1 MPISPSI
8 MTTYGR
14 IDIAFT
20 HGEGSFLISEEGKK
34 YLDYASGIAVNAF
47 GHCHPKLVEAL
58 QDQASKL
65 WHTSNLYRIP
75 EQETVAEKL
84 VANSCAE
91 RVFFC
96 NSGAEATEGAVKV
109 ARRFA
114 WANGEKDRTEI
125 ICATGAFHGR
135 TLAMLAA
142 NDRPLFREGFG
153 PSAQG
158 FTHVEWGDIEN
169 LKKHIGKHVA
179 AILVEPVQ
187 GEGGARKAP
196 TGYLK
201 SLQEIAKKNGSLL
214 ISDEVQIGMGRS
226 GSLFAYQQEEIE
238 PDIIALAKG
247 LGGGFPVGAVL
258 AKAKVGDSMI
268 PGTHGS
274 TFGGNPL
281 AMRSANAV
289 LDLLLENDFLDK
301 LKKMIIYFDKKMDE
315 LIKFDLDKSP
325 ILVQKKGSGMLR
337 GFQLVEKVT
346 AVDFGNIARDKGL
359 LLVGAAE
366 NTIRLLPP
374 LNTSKEEVD
383 QAFETLQNVILEMKK
398 KLKDD

>member
-20 HGEGSFLISEEGKK
+20 HGEGSFLISEDGKR

-47 GHCHPKLVEAL
+47 GHCHPKLVAAL

-75 EQETVAEKL
+75 EQEVVAEKL

-109 ARRFA
+109 ARRYA

-158 FTHVEWGDIEN
+158 FTHVEWGDIDS

-196 TGYLK
+196 DGYIK
-201 SLQEIAKKNGSLL
+201 SLKEIADENGALL

-226 GSLFAYQQEEIE
+226 GSLFAYQQEDVE

-258 AKAKVGDSMI
+258 AKANVGDAMI

-289 LDLLLENDFLDK
+289 LDLLLENGFLDS
-301 LKKMIIYFDKKMDE
+301 LKKMIIYFDTKMQD
-315 LIKFDLDKSP
+315 LIEYDAKNSP
-325 ILVQKKGSGMLR
+325 ILKTKKGSGMLR
-337 GFQLVEKVT
+337 GFQLNEEVT
-346 AVDFGNIARDKGL
+346 AAHFGNIARDKGL

-383 QAFETLQNVILEMKK
+383 NAFEILKKVIVEIKK
-398 KLKDD
+398 K

>member
-1 MPISPSI
+1 MTFSSSI

-20 HGEGSFLISEEGKK
+20 HGEGSFLIAEDGKR
-34 YLDYASGIAVNAF
+34 YLDYASGIAVNSF

-58 QDQASKL
+58 KDQASKL

-84 VANSCAE
+84 VANSCAD

-109 ARRFA
+109 ARRYA
-114 WANGEKDRTEI
+114 WSQGEKDRTEI

-158 FTHVEWGDIEN
+158 FTHVEWGDIDS

-196 TGYLK
+196 SGYLK
-201 SLQEIAKKNGSLL
+201 LLKDIALENGCLL

-226 GSLFAYQQEEIE
+226 GTLFAYQQENIE

-247 LGGGFPVGAVL
+247 LGGGFPVGAVM
-258 AKAKVGDSMI
+258 AKANVGDAMV

-289 LDLLLENDFLDK
+289 IDLLLEDGFLDD
-301 LKKMIIYFDKKMDE
+301 LQERIDYFDKKMDE
-315 LIKFDLDKSP
+315 LIKNDLSNQSVFLK
-325 ILVQKKGSGMLR
+325 KKGSGMLR
-337 GFQLVEKVT
+337 GFELNEKIS
-346 AVDFGNIARDKGL
+346 ASDFASVAREKGL

-374 LNTSKEEVD
+374 LNTSEDEINE
-383 QAFETLQNVILEMKK
+383 AFDTLNEVILELKK
-398 KLKDD
+398 KSD

>member
-1 MPISPSI
+1 

-20 HGEGSFLISEEGKK
+20 HGEGSYLYSEDGKK

-58 QDQASKL
+58 KDQASKL

-84 VANSCAE
+84 VENSCAD

-153 PSAQG
+153 PSVQG
-158 FTHVEWGDIEN
+158 FTHVEWGDIVS
-169 LKKHIGKHVA
+169 LKNKIGKHVA

-196 TGYLK
+196 KGYLK
-201 SLQEIAKKNGSLL
+201 LLQDIAAENGSLL

-226 GSLFAYQQEEIE
+226 GKLFAYQQENIE

-247 LGGGFPVGAVL
+247 LGGGFPVGAVM
-258 AKAKVGDSMI
+258 AKAKVGDAMT

-289 LDLLLENDFLDK
+289 LDLLLEDDFLK
-301 LKKMIIYFDKKMDE
+301 NLRENIIYFDNKMDA
-315 LIKFDLDKSP
+315 LKNDDDKVSP
-325 ILVQKKGSGMLR
+325 VIFCKKGSGMLR
-337 GFQLVEKVT
+337 GFQLTENV
-346 AVDFGNIARDKGL
+346 AAGDFGKISREKGL

-374 LNTSKEEVD
+374 LNTSKEEID
-383 QAFETLQNVILEMKK
+383 QAFEILSEVVKEIKK
-398 KLKDD
+398 N

>member
-20 HGEGSFLISEEGKK
+20 HGEGSFLISEDGKR

-47 GHCHPKLVEAL
+47 GHCHPKLVAAL

-75 EQETVAEKL
+75 EQEVVAEKL

-109 ARRFA
+109 ARRYA
-114 WANGEKDRTEI
+114 WANGEKDRTDI

-158 FTHVEWGDIEN
+158 FTHVEWGDIDS

-196 TGYLK
+196 DGYIK
-201 SLQEIAKKNGSLL
+201 SLKEIADENGALL

-226 GSLFAYQQEEIE
+226 GSLFAYQQEDVE

-258 AKAKVGDSMI
+258 AKANVGDAMV

-289 LDLLLENDFLDK
+289 LDLLLENGFLDS
-301 LKKMIIYFDKKMDE
+301 LKKMIIYFDTKMQD
-315 LIKFDLDKSP
+315 LIEYDAKNSP
-325 ILVQKKGSGMLR
+325 ILKTKKGSGMLR
-337 GFQLVEKVT
+337 GFQLNEEVT
-346 AVDFGNIARDKGL
+346 AAHFGNIARDKGL

-383 QAFETLQNVILEMKK
+383 NAFEILKKVIVEIKK
-398 KLKDD
+398 K

>member
-1 MPISPSI
+1 

-20 HGEGSFLISEEGKK
+20 HGEGSYLYSEDGKK

-58 QDQASKL
+58 KDQASKL

-84 VANSCAE
+84 VENSCAE

-158 FTHVEWGDIEN
+158 FTHVEWGDIES
-169 LKKHIGKHVA
+169 LKNKIGKHVA

-196 TGYLK
+196 KGYLK
-201 SLQEIAKKNGSLL
+201 LLQDIANENGSLL

-226 GSLFAYQQEEIE
+226 GTLFAYQQENIE
-238 PDIIALAKG
+238 PDIVALAKG
-247 LGGGFPVGAVL
+247 LGGGFPVGAVM
-258 AKAKVGDSMI
+258 AKAKVGDAMI

-289 LDLLLENDFLDK
+289 MDLLLEDDFLK
-301 LKKMIIYFDKKMDE
+301 TLRENITYFDNKMDA
-315 LIKFDLDKSP
+315 LINDDDKVSP
-325 ILVQKKGSGMLR
+325 VILCKKGSGMLR
-337 GFQLVEKVT
+337 GYHLTENFT
-346 AVDFGNIARDKGL
+346 AGDFGNISRTKGL

-374 LNTSKEEVD
+374 LNTSKEEID
-383 QAFETLQNVILEMKK
+383 QAFEILSEVVKEIKK
-398 KLKDD
+398 N

>member
-1 MPISPSI
+1 

-20 HGEGSFLISEEGKK
+20 HGEGSYLYSEDGKK

-58 QDQASKL
+58 KDQASKL

-84 VANSCAE
+84 VENSCAE

-158 FTHVEWGDIEN
+158 FTHVEWGDIES
-169 LKKHIGKHVA
+169 LKNKIGKHVA

-196 TGYLK
+196 KGYLK
-201 SLQEIAKKNGSLL
+201 LLQDIANENGSLL

-226 GSLFAYQQEEIE
+226 GTLFAYQQENIE

-247 LGGGFPVGAVL
+247 LGGGFPVGAVM
-258 AKAKVGDSMI
+258 AKAKVGDAMI

-289 LDLLLENDFLDK
+289 LDLLLEDDFLK
-301 LKKMIIYFDKKMDE
+301 TLRENITYFDNKMDA
-315 LIKFDLDKSP
+315 LINDDDKVSP
-325 ILVQKKGSGMLR
+325 VILCKKGSGMLR
-337 GFQLVEKVT
+337 GFHLTENFT
-346 AVDFGNIARDKGL
+346 AGDFGNISRAKGL

-374 LNTSKEEVD
+374 LNTSKEEID
-383 QAFETLQNVILEMKK
+383 QAFEILSEVVKEIKK
-398 KLKDD
+398 N

>member
-1 MPISPSI
+1 

-20 HGEGSFLISEEGKK
+20 HGEGSFLISEDGKR

-84 VANSCAE
+84 VANSCAD

-109 ARRFA
+109 ARRYA
-114 WANGEKDRTEI
+114 WANGDKDRTEI

-169 LKKHIGKHVA
+169 LKKNIGKHVA

-196 TGYLK
+196 PGYLK
-201 SLQEIAKKNGSLL
+201 SLQEIAKQNGSLL

-258 AKAKVGDSMI
+258 AKANVGDAMI

-289 LDLLLENDFLDK
+289 LDLLLESNFLDD
-301 LKKMIIYFDKKMDE
+301 LKKMINYFDKKMDE
-315 LIKFDLDKSP
+315 LLKHDLQNSP
-325 ILVQKKGSGMLR
+325 ILVHKKGSGMLR
-337 GFQLVEKVT
+337 GFQLDEKVT
-346 AVDFGNIARDKGL
+346 AGNFGNVARDKGL

-383 QAFETLQNVILEMKK
+383 KAFDILKNVIIEMKTK
-398 KLKDD
+398 

>member
-1 MPISPSI
+1 MTISPSI

-20 HGEGSFLISEEGKK
+20 HGEGSFLVAEDGKK

-65 WHTSNLYRIP
+65 WHTSNLYRIL

-84 VANSCAE
+84 VANSCAD

-109 ARRFA
+109 ARRYA
-114 WANGEKDRTEI
+114 WANGEKERTEI

-158 FTHVEWGDIEN
+158 FTHVEWGDIES
-169 LKKHIGKHVA
+169 LKQVIGKHVA

-196 TGYLK
+196 EGYLK
-201 SLQEIAKKNGSLL
+201 LLNDIAKENGSLL

-226 GSLFAYQQEEIE
+226 GTLFAYQKEDIE

-247 LGGGFPVGAVL
+247 LGGGFPVGAVM
-258 AKAKVGDSMI
+258 AKAEVGDAMV

-289 LDLLLENDFLDK
+289 LELLLENDFLSN
-301 LKKMIIYFDKKMDE
+301 LRKMIVYFDKKMDE
-315 LIKFDLDKSP
+315 LIKNDMQNNP
-325 ILVQKKGSGMLR
+325 IIFAKKGSGMLR
-337 GFQLVEKVT
+337 GFQLNGDVT
-346 AVDFGNIARDKGL
+346 AGDFSNIAREKSL

-383 QAFETLQNVILEMKK
+383 NAFDILNDIVLELKK
-398 KLKDD
+398 T

>member
-1 MPISPSI
+1 MAISPSI

-20 HGEGSFLISEEGKK
+20 HGKGSFLFSEDGNRF
-34 YLDYASGIAVNAF
+34 LDYASGIAVNAF

-58 QDQASKL
+58 TEQANKL

-75 EQETVAEKL
+75 EQEVVAEKL

-109 ARRFA
+109 ARRYA

-125 ICATGAFHGR
+125 LCATGAFHGR

-158 FTHVEWGDIEN
+158 FTHVEWGNIES
-169 LKKHIGKHVA
+169 LKKLIGKHVA

-196 TGYLK
+196 DGYLK
-201 SLQEIAKKNGSLL
+201 VLKDIALENGSLL

-226 GSLFAYQQEEIE
+226 GTLFAYQQEEIE

-247 LGGGFPVGAVL
+247 LGGGFPVGAVM
-258 AKAKVGDSMI
+258 AKAEVGDAMV

-281 AMRSANAV
+281 AMRSADAV
-289 LDLLLENDFLDK
+289 LDLLLEDGFLKSLRDT
-301 LKKMIIYFDKKMDE
+301 IRYFENKMDE
-315 LIKFDLDKSP
+315 LIFNDKNNYSV
-325 ILVQKKGSGMLR
+325 IVRKKGSGMLR
-337 GFQLVEKVT
+337 GFELNENYT
-346 AVDFGNIARDKGL
+346 AADFGNIAREKGL

-374 LNTSKEEVD
+374 LNTSKEEINI
-383 QAFETLQNVILEMKK
+383 AFELLNQVVLEIKK
-398 KLKDD
+398 K

>member
-1 MPISPSI
+1 MTISPSI

-20 HGEGSFLISEEGKK
+20 HGQGSFLVAEDGKK

-65 WHTSNLYRIP
+65 WHTSNLYRIL

-84 VANSCAE
+84 VANSCAD

-109 ARRFA
+109 ARRYA
-114 WANGEKDRTEI
+114 WANGEKERTEI

-158 FTHVEWGDIEN
+158 FTHVEWGDIES
-169 LKKHIGKHVA
+169 LKQVIGKHVA

-196 TGYLK
+196 EGYLK
-201 SLQEIAKKNGSLL
+201 LLNDIAKENGSLL

-226 GSLFAYQQEEIE
+226 GTLFAYQKEDIE

-247 LGGGFPVGAVL
+247 LGGGFPVGAVM
-258 AKAKVGDSMI
+258 AKAEVGDAMV

-289 LDLLLENDFLDK
+289 LELLLENGFLSN
-301 LKKMIIYFDKKMDE
+301 LRKMIVYFDKKMDE
-315 LIKFDLDKSP
+315 LIKNDMQNNP
-325 ILVQKKGSGMLR
+325 IIFAKKGSGMLR
-337 GFQLVEKVT
+337 GFQLNEDVT
-346 AVDFGNIARDKGL
+346 AGDFSNIAREKSL

-383 QAFETLQNVILEMKK
+383 NAFDILNDIVLELKK
-398 KLKDD
+398 T

>member
-1 MPISPSI
+1 MTFSSSI

-20 HGEGSFLISEEGKK
+20 HGEGSFLIAEDGKR
-34 YLDYASGIAVNAF
+34 YLDYASGIAVNSF

-58 QDQASKL
+58 KDQASKL

-84 VANSCAE
+84 VANSCAD

-109 ARRFA
+109 ARRYA
-114 WANGEKDRTEI
+114 WSQGEKDRTEI

-158 FTHVEWGDIEN
+158 FTHVEWGDIDS

-196 TGYLK
+196 SGYLK
-201 SLQEIAKKNGSLL
+201 LLKDIALENGCLL

-226 GSLFAYQQEEIE
+226 GTLFAYQQENID

-247 LGGGFPVGAVL
+247 LGGGFPVGAVM
-258 AKAKVGDSMI
+258 AKAIVGDAMV

-289 LDLLLENDFLDK
+289 IDLLLEDGFLDD
-301 LKKMIIYFDKKMDE
+301 LKERIDYFDKKMDE
-315 LIKFDLDKSP
+315 LIKNDLINQSVFLK
-325 ILVQKKGSGMLR
+325 KKGSGMLR
-337 GFQLVEKVT
+337 GLELNEKIS
-346 AVDFGNIARDKGL
+346 ASDFASVAREKGL

-374 LNTSKEEVD
+374 LNTSEDEINE
-383 QAFETLQNVILEMKK
+383 AFDTLNEVILELKK
-398 KLKDD
+398 KSD

>member
-1 MPISPSI
+1 MTISPSI

-20 HGEGSFLISEEGKK
+20 HGEGSFLVAEDGKK

-65 WHTSNLYRIP
+65 WHTSNLYRIL
-75 EQETVAEKL
+75 EQEKVAEKL
-84 VANSCAE
+84 VANSCAD

-109 ARRFA
+109 ARRYA
-114 WANGEKDRTEI
+114 WANGEKERTEI

-158 FTHVEWGDIEN
+158 FTHVEWGDIES
-169 LKKHIGKHVA
+169 LKQVIGKHVA

-196 TGYLK
+196 EGYLK
-201 SLQEIAKKNGSLL
+201 LLNDIAKENGSLL

-226 GSLFAYQQEEIE
+226 GTLFAYQKEDIE

-247 LGGGFPVGAVL
+247 LGGGFPVGAVM
-258 AKAKVGDSMI
+258 AKAEVGDAMV

-289 LDLLLENDFLDK
+289 LELLLENDFLSN
-301 LKKMIIYFDKKMDE
+301 LRKMIVYFDNKMDE
-315 LIKFDLDKSP
+315 LIKKDMQNNP
-325 ILVQKKGSGMLR
+325 IIFAKKGSGMLR
-337 GFQLVEKVT
+337 GFQLNEDVT
-346 AVDFGNIARDKGL
+346 AGDFSNIAREKSL

-383 QAFETLQNVILEMKK
+383 NAFDILNDIVLELKK
-398 KLKDD
+398 K

>member
-1 MPISPSI
+1 MAISPSI

-20 HGEGSFLISEEGKK
+20 HGKGSFLFSEDGNRF
-34 YLDYASGIAVNAF
+34 LDYASGIAVNAF

-58 QDQASKL
+58 TEQANKL

-75 EQETVAEKL
+75 EQEVVAEKL

-109 ARRFA
+109 ARRYA

-125 ICATGAFHGR
+125 LCATGAFHGR

-158 FTHVEWGDIEN
+158 FTHVEWGNIES
-169 LKKHIGKHVA
+169 LKELIGKHVA

-196 TGYLK
+196 DGYLK
-201 SLQEIAKKNGSLL
+201 LLKDVALENGSLL

-226 GSLFAYQQEEIE
+226 GTLFAYQQEEIE

-247 LGGGFPVGAVL
+247 LGGGFPVGAVM
-258 AKAKVGDSMI
+258 AKAEVGDAMV

-289 LDLLLENDFLDK
+289 LDLLLEDGFLQSLRDT
-301 LKKMIIYFDKKMDE
+301 IRYFDNKMDE
-315 LIKFDLDKSP
+315 LILNDKNNFSV
-325 ILVQKKGSGMLR
+325 IVRKKGSGMLR
-337 GFQLVEKVT
+337 GFELNENYT
-346 AVDFGNIARDKGL
+346 AADFGNIAREKGL

-374 LNTSKEEVD
+374 LNTSKEEINM
-383 QAFETLQNVILEMKK
+383 AFELLNQVILEIKK
-398 KLKDD
+398 K

>member
-1 MPISPSI
+1 

-20 HGEGSFLISEEGKK
+20 HGEGSYLYSEDGNK

-58 QDQASKL
+58 KDQASKL

-84 VANSCAE
+84 VKNSCVD

-158 FTHVEWGDIEN
+158 FTHVEWGDIES
-169 LKKHIGKHVA
+169 LKNKIGKHVA

-196 TGYLK
+196 KGYLK
-201 SLQEIAKKNGSLL
+201 LLQDIADENGSLL

-226 GSLFAYQQEEIE
+226 GTLFAYQQENIK

-258 AKAKVGDSMI
+258 ATAKVGDAMI

-289 LDLLLENDFLDK
+289 LDLLLENDFFKSLREN
-301 LKKMIIYFDKKMDE
+301 ITYFDNKMDA
-315 LIKFDLDKSP
+315 LINDDDKVSP
-325 ILVQKKGSGMLR
+325 VILCKKGSGMLR
-337 GFQLVEKVT
+337 GFHLTENF
-346 AVDFGNIARDKGL
+346 AASDFGNISREKGL

-374 LNTSKEEVD
+374 LNTSKEEID
-383 QAFETLQNVILEMKK
+383 QAFEILSEVVKEIKK
-398 KLKDD
+398 N

>member
-1 MPISPSI
+1 MTFSSSI

-14 IDIAFT
+14 INIAFT
-20 HGEGSFLISEEGKK
+20 HGEGSFLIAEDGKR
-34 YLDYASGIAVNAF
+34 YLDYASGIAVNSF

-58 QDQASKL
+58 KDQASKL

-84 VANSCAE
+84 VANSCAD

-109 ARRFA
+109 ARRYA
-114 WANGEKDRTEI
+114 WSQGEKDRTEI

-158 FTHVEWGDIEN
+158 FTHVEWGDIDS

-196 TGYLK
+196 SGYLK
-201 SLQEIAKKNGSLL
+201 LLKDIALENGCLL

-226 GSLFAYQQEEIE
+226 GTLFAYQQENIE

-247 LGGGFPVGAVL
+247 LGGGFPVGAVM
-258 AKAKVGDSMI
+258 AKAKVGDAMV

-289 LDLLLENDFLDK
+289 IDLLLEDGFLDD
-301 LKKMIIYFDKKMDE
+301 LQERIDYFDKKMDE
-315 LIKFDLDKSP
+315 LIKNDLSNQSVLLK
-325 ILVQKKGSGMLR
+325 KKGSGMLR
-337 GFQLVEKVT
+337 GFELNEKIS
-346 AVDFGNIARDKGL
+346 ASDFASVAREKGL

-374 LNTSKEEVD
+374 LNTSEDEINK
-383 QAFETLQNVILEMKK
+383 AFNTLNEVILELKK
-398 KLKDD
+398 NSD

>member
-1 MPISPSI
+1 MAISPSI

-14 IDIAFT
+14 IDIGFT
-20 HGEGSFLISEEGKK
+20 HGKGSFLFSEDGNRF
-34 YLDYASGIAVNAF
+34 LDYASGIAVNAF

-58 QDQASKL
+58 TEQANKL

-75 EQETVAEKL
+75 EQEVVAEKL

-109 ARRFA
+109 ARRYA

-125 ICATGAFHGR
+125 LCATGAFHGR

-158 FTHVEWGDIEN
+158 FTHVEWGNIES
-169 LKKHIGKHVA
+169 LKKLIGKHVA

-196 TGYLK
+196 DGYLK
-201 SLQEIAKKNGSLL
+201 LLKDIALENGSLL

-226 GSLFAYQQEEIE
+226 GTLFAYQQEEIE

-247 LGGGFPVGAVL
+247 LGGGFPVGAVM
-258 AKAKVGDSMI
+258 AKAEVGDAMV

-289 LDLLLENDFLDK
+289 LDLLLEDGFLQSLRDT
-301 LKKMIIYFDKKMDE
+301 IRYFDNKMDE
-315 LIKFDLDKSP
+315 LILNDKNNFSV
-325 ILVQKKGSGMLR
+325 IVRKKGSGMLR
-337 GFQLVEKVT
+337 GFELNENYT
-346 AVDFGNIARDKGL
+346 AADFGNIAREKGL

-374 LNTSKEEVD
+374 LNTSKEEINM
-383 QAFETLQNVILEMKK
+383 AFELLNQVILEIKK
-398 KLKDD
+398 K

>member
-1 MPISPSI
+1 MAFSSSI

-20 HGEGSFLISEEGKK
+20 HGEGSYLISEDGNR

-47 GHCHPKLVEAL
+47 GHCHPKLVKAL
-58 QDQASKL
+58 KDQASKL

-109 ARRFA
+109 ARRYA

-158 FTHVEWGDIEN
+158 FTHVNWGDIEN
-169 LKKHIGKHVA
+169 LKKNMGKHVA

-196 TGYLK
+196 EGYLK
-201 SLQEIAKKNGSLL
+201 LLQDIASENGSLL

-226 GSLFAYQQEEIE
+226 GTLFAYQQENIQ

-258 AKAKVGDSMI
+258 AKAEVGDAMT

-289 LDLLLENDFLDK
+289 LELLLEEGFLNQ
-301 LKKMIIYFDKKMDE
+301 LKEMIAYFDYKMDE
-315 LIKFDLDKSP
+315 LIKIDNQKSP
-325 ILVQKKGSGMLR
+325 LLIKKKGSGMLR
-337 GFQLVEKVT
+337 GFELSENIT
-346 AVDFGNIARDKGL
+346 AADFGNIARNKGL

-374 LNTSKEEVD
+374 LNTSKEEINN
-383 QAFETLQNVILEMKK
+383 AFHVLNEVLLEIKK
-398 KLKDD
+398 N

>member
-1 MPISPSI
+1 MTISPSI

-20 HGEGSFLISEEGKK
+20 HGEGSFLVAEDGKK

-65 WHTSNLYRIP
+65 WHTSNLYRIL

-84 VANSCAE
+84 VANSCAD

-109 ARRFA
+109 ARRYA
-114 WANGEKDRTEI
+114 WANGEKERTEI

-158 FTHVEWGDIEN
+158 FTHVEWGDIES
-169 LKKHIGKHVA
+169 LKQVIGKHVA

-196 TGYLK
+196 EGYLK
-201 SLQEIAKKNGSLL
+201 LLNDIAKENGSLL

-226 GSLFAYQQEEIE
+226 GTLFAYQNEDIE

-247 LGGGFPVGAVL
+247 LGGGFPVGAVM
-258 AKAKVGDSMI
+258 AKAEVGDAMV

-289 LDLLLENDFLDK
+289 LELLLENDFLSN
-301 LKKMIIYFDKKMDE
+301 LRKMIVYFDKKMDE
-315 LIKFDLDKSP
+315 LIKNDMQNNP
-325 ILVQKKGSGMLR
+325 IIFAKKGSGMLR
-337 GFQLVEKVT
+337 GFQLNEDVT
-346 AVDFGNIARDKGL
+346 AGDFSNIAREKSL

-383 QAFETLQNVILEMKK
+383 NAFDILNDIVLELKK
-398 KLKDD
+398 T

>member
-1 MPISPSI
+1 MAISPSI

-20 HGEGSFLISEEGKK
+20 HGKGSFLFSEDGNRF
-34 YLDYASGIAVNAF
+34 LDYASGIAVNAF

-58 QDQASKL
+58 TEQANKL

-75 EQETVAEKL
+75 EQEVVAEKL

-109 ARRFA
+109 ARRYA

-125 ICATGAFHGR
+125 LCATGAFHGR

-158 FTHVEWGDIEN
+158 FTHVEWGNIES
-169 LKKHIGKHVA
+169 LKELIGKHVA

-196 TGYLK
+196 DGYLK
-201 SLQEIAKKNGSLL
+201 LLKDIALENGSLL

-226 GSLFAYQQEEIE
+226 GTLFAYQQEEIE

-247 LGGGFPVGAVL
+247 LGGGFPVGAVM
-258 AKAKVGDSMI
+258 AKAEVGDAMV

-289 LDLLLENDFLDK
+289 LDLLLEDGFLQSLRDT
-301 LKKMIIYFDKKMDE
+301 IRYFDNKMDE
-315 LIKFDLDKSP
+315 LILNDKNNFSV
-325 ILVQKKGSGMLR
+325 IVRKKGSGMLR
-337 GFQLVEKVT
+337 GFELNENYT
-346 AVDFGNIARDKGL
+346 AADFGNISREKGL

-374 LNTSKEEVD
+374 LNTSKEEINM
-383 QAFETLQNVILEMKK
+383 AFELLNQVILEIKK
-398 KLKDD
+398 K

>member
-1 MPISPSI
+1 MTISPSI

-20 HGEGSFLISEEGKK
+20 HGQGSFLVAEDGKK

-65 WHTSNLYRIP
+65 WHTSNLYRIL

-84 VANSCAE
+84 VANSCAD

-109 ARRFA
+109 ARRYA
-114 WANGEKDRTEI
+114 WANGEKERTEI

-158 FTHVEWGDIEN
+158 FTHVEWGDIES
-169 LKKHIGKHVA
+169 LKQVIGKHVA

-187 GEGGARKAP
+187 GEGGARKAAE
-196 TGYLK
+196 GYLK
-201 SLQEIAKKNGSLL
+201 LLNDIAKENGSLL

-226 GSLFAYQQEEIE
+226 GTLFAYQKEDIE

-247 LGGGFPVGAVL
+247 LGGGFPVGAVM
-258 AKAKVGDSMI
+258 AKAEVGDAMV

-289 LDLLLENDFLDK
+289 LELLLENDFLSN
-301 LKKMIIYFDKKMDE
+301 LRKMIVYFDNKMDE
-315 LIKFDLDKSP
+315 LIKNDMQNNP
-325 ILVQKKGSGMLR
+325 IIFAKKGSGMLR
-337 GFQLVEKVT
+337 GFQLNEDVT
-346 AVDFGNIARDKGL
+346 AGDFSNIAREKSL

-383 QAFETLQNVILEMKK
+383 NAFDILNDIVLELKK
-398 KLKDD
+398 T

>member
-1 MPISPSI
+1 MAISPSI
-8 MTTYGR
+8 MTTYAR

-20 HGEGSFLISEEGKK
+20 HGKGSFLFSEDGNRF
-34 YLDYASGIAVNAF
+34 LDYASGIAVNAF

-58 QDQASKL
+58 TEQANKL

-75 EQETVAEKL
+75 EQEVVAEKL

-109 ARRFA
+109 ARRYA

-125 ICATGAFHGR
+125 LCATGAFHGR

-158 FTHVEWGDIEN
+158 FTHVEWGNIES
-169 LKKHIGKHVA
+169 LKKLIGKHVA

-196 TGYLK
+196 DGYLK
-201 SLQEIAKKNGSLL
+201 LLKDIALENGSLL

-226 GSLFAYQQEEIE
+226 GTLFAYQQEEIE

-247 LGGGFPVGAVL
+247 LGGGFPVGAVM
-258 AKAKVGDSMI
+258 AKAEVGDAMV

-289 LDLLLENDFLDK
+289 LDLLLEDGFLQSLRDT
-301 LKKMIIYFDKKMDE
+301 IRYFDNKMDE
-315 LIKFDLDKSP
+315 LILNDKNNFSV
-325 ILVQKKGSGMLR
+325 IVRKKGSGMLR
-337 GFQLVEKVT
+337 GFELNENYT
-346 AVDFGNIARDKGL
+346 AADFGNIAREKGL

-374 LNTSKEEVD
+374 LNTSKEEINM
-383 QAFETLQNVILEMKK
+383 AFELLNQVILEIKK
-398 KLKDD
+398 K

>member
-1 MPISPSI
+1 

-20 HGEGSFLISEEGKK
+20 HGEGSYLFSEDGKK

-58 QDQASKL
+58 KDQASKL

-84 VANSCAE
+84 VENSCAD

-158 FTHVEWGDIEN
+158 FTHVEWGDIDS
-169 LKKHIGKHVA
+169 LKNKIGKHVA

-196 TGYLK
+196 KGYLK
-201 SLQEIAKKNGSLL
+201 LLQDIANENGSLL

-226 GSLFAYQQEEIE
+226 GTLFAYQQENIE
-238 PDIIALAKG
+238 PDIVALAKG
-247 LGGGFPVGAVL
+247 LGGGFPVGAVM
-258 AKAKVGDSMI
+258 ATAKVGDAMI

-289 LDLLLENDFLDK
+289 LDLLLDDDFLK
-301 LKKMIIYFDKKMDE
+301 NLRENIIYFDNKMDA
-315 LIKFDLDKSP
+315 LISDDDKVSP
-325 ILVQKKGSGMLR
+325 VLLLKKGSGMLR
-337 GFQLVEKVT
+337 GFELTENFT
-346 AVDFGNIARDKGL
+346 AGDFGTISREKGL

-374 LNTSKEEVD
+374 LNTSKEEID
-383 QAFETLQNVILEMKK
+383 QAFEILSEVVKEIKK
-398 KLKDD
+398 S

>member
-1 MPISPSI
+1 MAISPSI

-20 HGEGSFLISEEGKK
+20 HGKGSFLFSEDGNRF
-34 YLDYASGIAVNAF
+34 LDYASGIAVNAF

-58 QDQASKL
+58 TEQANKL

-75 EQETVAEKL
+75 EQEVVAEKL

-109 ARRFA
+109 ARRYA

-125 ICATGAFHGR
+125 LCATGAFHGR

-158 FTHVEWGDIEN
+158 FTHVEWGNIES
-169 LKKHIGKHVA
+169 LKELIGKHVA

-196 TGYLK
+196 DGYLK
-201 SLQEIAKKNGSLL
+201 LLKDIALENGSLL

-226 GSLFAYQQEEIE
+226 GTLFAYQQEEIE

-247 LGGGFPVGAVL
+247 LGGGFPVGAVM
-258 AKAKVGDSMI
+258 AKAEVGDAMV

-289 LDLLLENDFLDK
+289 LDLLLEDGFLQSLRDT
-301 LKKMIIYFDKKMDE
+301 IRYFDNKMDE
-315 LIKFDLDKSP
+315 LILNDKNNFSV
-325 ILVQKKGSGMLR
+325 IVRKKGSGMLR
-337 GFQLVEKVT
+337 GFELNENYT
-346 AVDFGNIARDKGL
+346 AADFGNIAREKGL

-366 NTIRLLPP
+366 NTIRSLPP
-374 LNTSKEEVD
+374 LNTSKEEINM
-383 QAFETLQNVILEMKK
+383 AFELLNQVILEIKK
-398 KLKDD
+398 K

>member
-1 MPISPSI
+1 MTISPSI

-20 HGEGSFLISEEGKK
+20 HGEGSYLYSEDGKK

-58 QDQASKL
+58 KDQASKL

-84 VANSCAE
+84 VENSCAE

-114 WANGEKDRTEI
+114 WANGEKNRTEI

-158 FTHVEWGDIEN
+158 FTHVKWGDIESLN
-169 LKKHIGKHVA
+169 SKVGKHVA

-196 TGYLK
+196 KGYLK
-201 SLQEIAKKNGSLL
+201 LLQDIASENGSLL

-226 GSLFAYQQEEIE
+226 GTLFAYQQENIE

-247 LGGGFPVGAVL
+247 LGGGFPVGAVM
-258 AKAKVGDSMI
+258 AKAKVGDAMT

-289 LDLLLENDFLDK
+289 LDLLLEDNFLRD
-301 LKKMIIYFDKKMDE
+301 LKEKIIYFDNKMDA
-315 LIKFDLDKSP
+315 LLSDDKKGSSV
-325 ILVQKKGSGMLR
+325 ILCKKGSGMLR
-337 GFQLVEKVT
+337 GFQLNQNF
-346 AVDFGNIARDKGL
+346 AAGDFGNISRKKGL

-374 LNTSKEEVD
+374 LNTFKEEID
-383 QAFETLQNVILEMKK
+383 QAFKILSEVVKEIKK
-398 KLKDD
+398 N

>member
-1 MPISPSI
+1 MAISPSI

-20 HGEGSFLISEEGKK
+20 HGKGSFLFSEDGNRF
-34 YLDYASGIAVNAF
+34 LDYASGIAVNAF

-58 QDQASKL
+58 TEQANKL

-75 EQETVAEKL
+75 EQEVVAEKL
-84 VANSCAE
+84 VANSCTE

-109 ARRFA
+109 ARRYA

-125 ICATGAFHGR
+125 LCATGAFHGR

-158 FTHVEWGDIEN
+158 FTHVEWGNIES
-169 LKKHIGKHVA
+169 LKKLIGKHVA

-196 TGYLK
+196 DGYLK
-201 SLQEIAKKNGSLL
+201 LLKDIALENGSLL

-226 GSLFAYQQEEIE
+226 GTLFAYQQEEIE

-247 LGGGFPVGAVL
+247 LGGGFPVGAVM
-258 AKAKVGDSMI
+258 AKAEVGDAMV

-289 LDLLLENDFLDK
+289 LDLLLEDGFLQSLRDT
-301 LKKMIIYFDKKMDE
+301 IRYFDNKMDE
-315 LIKFDLDKSP
+315 LILNDKNNFSV
-325 ILVQKKGSGMLR
+325 IVRKKGSGMLR
-337 GFQLVEKVT
+337 GFELNENYT
-346 AVDFGNIARDKGL
+346 AADFGNIAREKGL

-374 LNTSKEEVD
+374 LNTSKEEINM
-383 QAFETLQNVILEMKK
+383 AFELLNQVILEIKK
-398 KLKDD
+398 K

>member
-1 MPISPSI
+1 MTISPSI

-20 HGEGSFLISEEGKK
+20 HGQGSFLIAEDGKK

-47 GHCHPKLVEAL
+47 GHCHPKLVKAL

-109 ARRFA
+109 ARRYA

-158 FTHVEWGDIEN
+158 FTHVEWGDVES
-169 LKKHIGKHVA
+169 LKKVIGKHVA

-196 TGYLK
+196 DGYLK
-201 SLQEIAKKNGSLL
+201 LLKDIALENGSLL

-226 GSLFAYQQEEIE
+226 GTLFAYQQQDIE

-247 LGGGFPVGAVL
+247 LGGGFPVGAVM
-258 AKAKVGDSMI
+258 AKAEVGDAMI

-289 LDLLLENDFLDK
+289 LELLLEKDFLDN
-301 LKKMIIYFDKKMDE
+301 LRKMIVYFDKKMDQ
-315 LIKFDLDKSP
+315 LIKNDMHVTP
-325 ILVQKKGSGMLR
+325 IIFSKKGSGMLR
-337 GFQLVEKVT
+337 GFQLNENVT
-346 AVDFGNIARDKGL
+346 AGDFGNIAREKGL

-383 QAFETLQNVILEMKK
+383 NAFDIINDIVLELKK
-398 KLKDD
+398 T

>member
-1 MPISPSI
+1 MAISPSI

-20 HGEGSFLISEEGKK
+20 HGKGSFLFSEDGNRF
-34 YLDYASGIAVNAF
+34 LDYASGIAVNAF

-58 QDQASKL
+58 VEQANKL

-75 EQETVAEKL
+75 EQEVVAEKL

-109 ARRFA
+109 ARRYA

-125 ICATGAFHGR
+125 LCATGAFHGR

-158 FTHVEWGDIEN
+158 FTHVEWGNIES
-169 LKKHIGKHVA
+169 LKKLIGRHVA

-196 TGYLK
+196 DGYLK
-201 SLQEIAKKNGSLL
+201 LLKDIALENGSLL

-226 GSLFAYQQEEIE
+226 GTLFAYQQEEIE

-247 LGGGFPVGAVL
+247 LGGGFPVGAVM
-258 AKAKVGDSMI
+258 AKAEVGDAMV

-289 LDLLLENDFLDK
+289 LDLLLEDGFLQSLRDT
-301 LKKMIIYFDKKMDE
+301 IRYFDNKMDE
-315 LIKFDLDKSP
+315 LILNDKNNFSV
-325 ILVQKKGSGMLR
+325 IVRKKGSGMLR
-337 GFQLVEKVT
+337 GFELNENYT
-346 AVDFGNIARDKGL
+346 AADFGNIAREKGL

-374 LNTSKEEVD
+374 LNTSKEEINM
-383 QAFETLQNVILEMKK
+383 AFELLNQVILEIKK
-398 KLKDD
+398 K

>member
-20 HGEGSFLISEEGKK
+20 HGEGSFLISEDGKR

-47 GHCHPKLVEAL
+47 GHCHPKLVAAL

-75 EQETVAEKL
+75 EQEVVAEKL

-109 ARRFA
+109 ARRYA

-158 FTHVEWGDIEN
+158 FTHVEWGDIDS

-196 TGYLK
+196 DGYIK
-201 SLQEIAKKNGSLL
+201 SLKEIADENGALL

-226 GSLFAYQQEEIE
+226 GSLFAYQQEDVE

-258 AKAKVGDSMI
+258 AKANVGDAMV

-289 LDLLLENDFLDK
+289 LDLLLENGFLDS
-301 LKKMIIYFDKKMDE
+301 LKKMIIYIDTKMQD
-315 LIKFDLDKSP
+315 LIEYDAKNSP
-325 ILVQKKGSGMLR
+325 ILKTKKGSGMLR
-337 GFQLVEKVT
+337 GFQLNEEVT
-346 AVDFGNIARDKGL
+346 AAHFGNIARDKGL

-383 QAFETLQNVILEMKK
+383 NAFEILKKVIVEIKK
-398 KLKDD
+398 K

>member
-1 MPISPSI
+1 MTISPSI

-20 HGEGSFLISEEGKK
+20 HGEGSYLYSEDGKK

-58 QDQASKL
+58 KDQASKL

-84 VANSCAE
+84 VENSCAD

-158 FTHVEWGDIEN
+158 FTHVEWGDIES
-169 LKKHIGKHVA
+169 LKNKIGKHVA

-196 TGYLK
+196 KGYLK
-201 SLQEIAKKNGSLL
+201 LLQDIANENGSLL

-226 GSLFAYQQEEIE
+226 GTLFAYQQENIE

-247 LGGGFPVGAVL
+247 LGGGFPVGAVM
-258 AKAKVGDSMI
+258 AKAKVGDAMI

-289 LDLLLENDFLDK
+289 LDLLLENDFFKSLREN
-301 LKKMIIYFDKKMDE
+301 IIYFENKMDA
-315 LIKFDLDKSP
+315 LVNDDKVSP
-325 ILVQKKGSGMLR
+325 VILSKKGSGMLR
-337 GFQLVEKVT
+337 GFQLTENI
-346 AVDFGNIARDKGL
+346 AAADFGNISREKGL

-374 LNTSKEEVD
+374 LNTSKEEID
-383 QAFETLQNVILEMKK
+383 QAFEILSEVVKETKK
-398 KLKDD
+398 N

>member
-1 MPISPSI
+1 MTISPSI

-20 HGEGSFLISEEGKK
+20 HGEGSFLVAEDGKK

-65 WHTSNLYRIP
+65 WHTSNLYRIL

-84 VANSCAE
+84 VANSCAD

-109 ARRFA
+109 ARRYA
-114 WANGEKDRTEI
+114 WANGEKERTEI

-158 FTHVEWGDIEN
+158 FTHVEWGDIES
-169 LKKHIGKHVA
+169 LKQVIGKHVA

-196 TGYLK
+196 EGYLK
-201 SLQEIAKKNGSLL
+201 LLNDIAKENGSLL

-226 GSLFAYQQEEIE
+226 GTLFAYQKEDIE

-247 LGGGFPVGAVL
+247 LGGGFPVGAVM
-258 AKAKVGDSMI
+258 AKAEVGDAMV

-289 LDLLLENDFLDK
+289 LELLLENDFLSN
-301 LKKMIIYFDKKMDE
+301 LRKMIVYFDKKMDE
-315 LIKFDLDKSP
+315 LIKNDIQNNP
-325 ILVQKKGSGMLR
+325 IIFAKKGSGMLR
-337 GFQLVEKVT
+337 GFQLNEDVT
-346 AVDFGNIARDKGL
+346 AGDFSNIAREKSL

-383 QAFETLQNVILEMKK
+383 NAFDILNDIVLELKK
-398 KLKDD
+398 T

>member
-1 MPISPSI
+1 MAISPSI

-20 HGEGSFLISEEGKK
+20 HGKGSFLFSEDGNRF
-34 YLDYASGIAVNAF
+34 LDYASGIAVNAF

-58 QDQASKL
+58 TEQANKL

-75 EQETVAEKL
+75 EQEVVAEKL

-109 ARRFA
+109 ARRYA

-125 ICATGAFHGR
+125 LCATGAFHGR

-158 FTHVEWGDIEN
+158 FTHVEWGNIESLKN
-169 LKKHIGKHVA
+169 LIGKHVA

-196 TGYLK
+196 DGYLK
-201 SLQEIAKKNGSLL
+201 LLKDIALENGSLL

-226 GSLFAYQQEEIE
+226 GTLFAYQQEEIE

-247 LGGGFPVGAVL
+247 LGGGFPVGAVM
-258 AKAKVGDSMI
+258 AKAEVGDAMV

-289 LDLLLENDFLDK
+289 LDLLLEDGFLQSLRDT
-301 LKKMIIYFDKKMDE
+301 IRYFDNKMDE
-315 LIKFDLDKSP
+315 LILNDKNNFSV
-325 ILVQKKGSGMLR
+325 IVRKKGSGMLR
-337 GFQLVEKVT
+337 GFELNENYT
-346 AVDFGNIARDKGL
+346 AADFGNIAREKGL

-374 LNTSKEEVD
+374 LNTSKEEINM
-383 QAFETLQNVILEMKK
+383 AFELLNQVILEIKK
-398 KLKDD
+398 K

>member
-1 MPISPSI
+1 

-20 HGEGSFLISEEGKK
+20 HGEGSFLVAEDGKK

-65 WHTSNLYRIP
+65 WRTSNLYRIL

-84 VANSCAE
+84 VANSCAD

-109 ARRFA
+109 ARRYA
-114 WANGEKDRTEI
+114 WANGEKERTEI

-158 FTHVEWGDIEN
+158 FTHVEWGNIES
-169 LKKHIGKHVA
+169 LKQVIGKHVA

-196 TGYLK
+196 EGYLK
-201 SLQEIAKKNGSLL
+201 LLNDIAKENGSLL

-226 GSLFAYQQEEIE
+226 GTLFAYQKEDIE

-247 LGGGFPVGAVL
+247 LGGGFPVGAVM
-258 AKAKVGDSMI
+258 AKAEVGDAMV

-289 LDLLLENDFLDK
+289 LELLLENDFLSN
-301 LKKMIIYFDKKMDE
+301 LRKMIVYFDKKMDE
-315 LIKFDLDKSP
+315 LIKNDMQNNP
-325 ILVQKKGSGMLR
+325 IIFAKKGSGMLR
-337 GFQLVEKVT
+337 GFQLNEDVT
-346 AVDFGNIARDKGL
+346 AGDFSNIAREKSL

-383 QAFETLQNVILEMKK
+383 NAFDILNDIVLELKK
-398 KLKDD
+398 T

>member
-1 MPISPSI
+1 MTISSSI

-20 HGEGSFLISEEGKK
+20 HGQGSFLVSEDGKK

-109 ARRFA
+109 ARRYA
-114 WANGEKDRTEI
+114 WANGEKERTEI

-158 FTHVEWGDIEN
+158 FTHVEWGNVDS
-169 LKKHIGKHVA
+169 LKKVIGKHVA

-196 TGYLK
+196 DGYLK
-201 SLQEIAKKNGSLL
+201 LLKDIALENGSLL

-226 GSLFAYQQEEIE
+226 GTLFAYQQENIE

-247 LGGGFPVGAVL
+247 LGGGFPVGAVM
-258 AKAKVGDSMI
+258 AKAEVGDAMT

-289 LDLLLENDFLDK
+289 LELLLEKDFLGN
-301 LKKMIIYFDKKMDE
+301 LRKMIVYFDKKMDE
-315 LIKFDLDKSP
+315 LIKNDMQYKPLIFS
-325 ILVQKKGSGMLR
+325 KKGSGMLR
-337 GFQLVEKVT
+337 GFQLNENV
-346 AVDFGNIARDKGL
+346 AAGDFGNIAREKGL

-383 QAFETLQNVILEMKK
+383 NAFDILNNIVLELKK
-398 KLKDD
+398 T

>member
-1 MPISPSI
+1 MTISPSI

-20 HGEGSFLISEEGKK
+20 HGQGSFLIAEDGKK

-47 GHCHPKLVEAL
+47 GHCHPKLVKAL

-109 ARRFA
+109 ARRYA

-158 FTHVEWGDIEN
+158 FTHVEWGDVES
-169 LKKHIGKHVA
+169 LKKVIGKHVA

-196 TGYLK
+196 DGYLK
-201 SLQEIAKKNGSLL
+201 LLKDIALENGSLL

-226 GSLFAYQQEEIE
+226 GTLFAYQQQDIE

-247 LGGGFPVGAVL
+247 LGGGFPVGAVM
-258 AKAKVGDSMI
+258 AKAEVGDAMI

-289 LDLLLENDFLDK
+289 LELLLEKDFLGN
-301 LKKMIIYFDKKMDE
+301 LREMIVYFDKKMDQ
-315 LIKFDLDKSP
+315 LIKNDMHVTP
-325 ILVQKKGSGMLR
+325 IIFSKKGSGMLR
-337 GFQLVEKVT
+337 GFQLNENVT
-346 AVDFGNIARDKGL
+346 AGDFGNIAREKGL

-383 QAFETLQNVILEMKK
+383 NAFDILNDIVLELKK
-398 KLKDD
+398 T

>member
-20 HGEGSFLISEEGKK
+20 HGEGSFLISEDGKR

-47 GHCHPKLVEAL
+47 GHCHPKLVAAL

-75 EQETVAEKL
+75 EQEVVAEKL

-109 ARRFA
+109 ARRYA

-158 FTHVEWGDIEN
+158 FTHVEWGDIDS

-196 TGYLK
+196 DGYIK
-201 SLQEIAKKNGSLL
+201 SLKEIADENGALL

-226 GSLFAYQQEEIE
+226 GSLFAYQQEDVE

-258 AKAKVGDSMI
+258 AKANVGDAMI

-289 LDLLLENDFLDK
+289 LDLLLENGFLDS
-301 LKKMIIYFDKKMDE
+301 LKKMIIYFDTKMQD
-315 LIKFDLDKSP
+315 LIEYDAKDSP
-325 ILVQKKGSGMLR
+325 ILKTKKGSGMLR
-337 GFQLVEKVT
+337 GFQLNEEVT
-346 AVDFGNIARDKGL
+346 AAHFGNIARDKGL

-383 QAFETLQNVILEMKK
+383 DAFEILEKVIVEIKK
-398 KLKDD
+398 K

>member
-1 MPISPSI
+1 

-20 HGEGSFLISEEGKK
+20 HGEGSYLYSEDGKK

-58 QDQASKL
+58 KDQASKL

-84 VANSCAE
+84 VENSCAD

-158 FTHVEWGDIEN
+158 FTHVEWGNIES
-169 LKKHIGKHVA
+169 LKNTIGKHVA

-196 TGYLK
+196 KGYLK
-201 SLQEIAKKNGSLL
+201 LLQDIANENGSLL

-226 GSLFAYQQEEIE
+226 GTLFAYQQEDIE
-238 PDIIALAKG
+238 PDIVALAKG
-247 LGGGFPVGAVL
+247 LGGGFPVGAVM
-258 AKAKVGDSMI
+258 ATAKVGDAMI

-289 LDLLLENDFLDK
+289 LDLLLENDFLK
-301 LKKMIIYFDKKMDE
+301 NLRENIIYFDNKMDA
-315 LIKFDLDKSP
+315 LISDDDKVSP
-325 ILVQKKGSGMLR
+325 VLLLKKGSGMLR
-337 GFQLVEKVT
+337 GFELTENFT
-346 AVDFGNIARDKGL
+346 AGDFGNISREKGL

-374 LNTSKEEVD
+374 LNTSKEEID
-383 QAFETLQNVILEMKK
+383 QAFEILSEVVKEIKK
-398 KLKDD
+398 N

>member
-20 HGEGSFLISEEGKK
+20 HGEGSFLISEDGKR

-84 VANSCAE
+84 VANSCAD

-109 ARRFA
+109 ARRYA
-114 WANGEKDRTEI
+114 WANGDKDRTEI

-169 LKKHIGKHVA
+169 LKKNIGKHVA

-196 TGYLK
+196 PGYLK
-201 SLQEIAKKNGSLL
+201 SLQEIAKQNGSLL

-258 AKAKVGDSMI
+258 AKANVGDAMI

-289 LDLLLENDFLDK
+289 LDLLLESNFLDD
-301 LKKMIIYFDKKMDE
+301 LKKMINYFDKKMDE
-315 LIKFDLDKSP
+315 LLKDDLQNSP
-325 ILVQKKGSGMLR
+325 ILVHKKGSGMLR
-337 GFQLVEKVT
+337 GFQLDEKVT
-346 AVDFGNIARDKGL
+346 AGNFGNVARDKGL

-383 QAFETLQNVILEMKK
+383 KAFDILKNVIIEMKTK
-398 KLKDD
+398 